1 MSDDKDYAHMR
12 DPEAQR
18 TRYELWAIIIIV
30 VLVVSGALLWRS
42 IEHKPAGP
50 QKGWSDN
57 TTAFP
62 ANAEAAAAAASMHSS
77 VLAPAPARPAAGP

>member
-30 VLVVSGALLWRS
+30 VVVVVGGLVWRAVA
-42 IEHKPAGP
+42 HKPAGP
-50 QKGWSDN
+50 QKGWGVN
-57 TTAFP
+57 TETYP
-62 ANAEAAAAAASMHSS
+62 VNAQAAPAAAGVHPGMAT
-77 VLAPAPARPAAGP
+77 P